1 MGYVT
6 KCSWNNFLRWH
17 LDNRRYLCRAWL
29 IIICS
34 KGVCLTLIEA
44 TVVEILATSDA
55 GALLGGFDK
64 LNIIVISKSW
74 IRQSQDEWTRHTYPE
89 QTLSLGLPTPSA
101 PPLESYCPPIS
112 SLFNLSTVSGRM
124 HPVTESTVNCLQWLY
139 TMRTHAGRISRLWI
153 RVPIGIPTRSRNRL
167 EGALGNRCPCP
178 KRNNKTA
185 YPLGA
190 RYRRCLYEGLCLIR
204 LDLSW
209 YILKQD
215 LTEAELNYD
224 IILIVMP
231 RKESEIYAHQ

>member
-6 KCSWNNFLRWH
+6 KCSWNSFLRWH
-17 LDNRRYLCRAWL
+17 LDNRRYLCQAWL
-29 IIICS
+29 IIRCS
-34 KGVCLTLIEA
+34 KGICLTFIEA

-124 HPVTESTVNCLQWLY
+124 HPVTESTQQLSIACNGYIPWGLTLGVFPAFGSACP
-139 TMRTHAGRISRLWI
+139 SVFRLAPEIVWK
-153 RVPIGIPTRSRNRL
+153 
-167 EGALGNRCPCP
+167 E
-178 KRNNKTA
+178 
-185 YPLGA
+185 PLGIVVPA
-190 RYRRCLYEGLCLIR
+190 RSGTIR
-204 LDLSW
+204 LHTPWVLAIADVCMRVSVW
-209 YILKQD
+209 
-215 LTEAELNYD
+215 
-224 IILIVMP
+224 
-231 RKESEIYAHQ
+231 